1 MYENLILFLKE
12 CINDRLEEIK
22 SISVKINDIR
32 PVYDILIPNKNKRD
46 VIKAE
51 RIKDR
56 DSFYKFIELIAKYN
70 IILYNKIIALDNEIK
85 ESERKKLSSLQN
97 TNLPIIISK
106 TQMRQ
111 YNVQELQ
118 KIQLEE
124 NRIRKSIEQL
134 LSYSFTFI
142 VNLYESL
149 ESNKEKQK
157 EIMKNCGYV
166 LKNINSKLVLNA
178 RDISVITNMINESS
192 KQEEEKELLFNELND
207 YIIKTKK
214 EKNIAI
220 PDTKELLNDLPIVY
234 KDDSVNNSYE
244 IKEEINYYNY
254 LITIKSFDNNDDIK
268 TFLESIKFSCNIN
281 KIVQNVINMLGNSK
295 RDIELKVYLQNY
307 LSNFVSDEEKNESIE
322 SNNIILY
329 HGFLENKNR
338 ILSDITKSGIP
349 KEYYGDVLAAINMI
363 KQGDTKGKTAR
374 IDSIRKVLKLRYKD
388 IRITYKKLSNNIYVV
403 LGVFCKKDNKGYE
416 VINKTRKRDKTLST
430 QEKNIINAISISD
443 LWNEYIKENI
453 FMEDEIIHHLSSW
466 VK

>member
-32 PVYDILIPNKNKRD
+32 LVYDILIPNKNKRD
-46 VIKAE
+46 VIKVE

-56 DSFYKFIELIAKYN
+56 ASFYKFIELIAKYN

-124 NRIRKSIEQL
+124 NRIKKSIEQL

-157 EIMKNCGYV
+157 EIMKNCGYA

-192 KQEEEKELLFNELND
+192 KQEEEKELLFKELND
-207 YIIKTKK
+207 YIIETKK

-349 KEYYGDVLAAINMI
+349 KEYYGDVLAAITMI
-363 KQGDTKGKTAR
+363 KQGDTKGKISR

-388 IRITYKKLSNNIYVV
+388 IRITYKKLSNNIYVI

-443 LWNEYIKENI
+443 LWNEYIKENS

>member
-32 PVYDILIPNKNKRD
+32 FVYDILIPNKNKRD

-56 DSFYKFIELIAKYN
+56 ASFYKFIELIAKYN

-157 EIMKNCGYV
+157 EIMKNCGYA

-192 KQEEEKELLFNELND
+192 KQEEEKELLFKELND
-207 YIIKTKK
+207 YIIETKK

-220 PDTKELLNDLPIVY
+220 PDTKELSNGVPIVY
-234 KDDSVNNSYE
+234 RDDSVNNSYE

-307 LSNFVSDEEKNESIE
+307 LSNFVSDEEKNESIK

-349 KEYYGDVLAAINMI
+349 KEYYGDVLSAITMI
-363 KQGDTKGKTAR
+363 KQGDTKGKISR

-388 IRITYKKLSNNIYVV
+388 IRITYKKLSNNIYVI

-443 LWNEYIKENI
+443 LWNEYIKENS